1 MHVPLRRGFLTSY
14 FVYKHLLA
22 YVTCDSASRAISCSG
37 LCIYIAGGKSQLLL
51 SPIQIYSCMPRYGT
65 CSVSSPVDFA
75 SAGSS
80 ALSV

>member
-1 MHVPLRRGFLTSY
+1 MTLHLEQYHVVAC
-14 FVYKHLLA
+14 VY
-22 YVTCDSASRAISCSG
+22 
-37 LCIYIAGGKSQLLL
+37 IYIAGGKSQLLL
-51 SPIQIYSCMPRYGT
+51 SPIQVYSCMPRYGT